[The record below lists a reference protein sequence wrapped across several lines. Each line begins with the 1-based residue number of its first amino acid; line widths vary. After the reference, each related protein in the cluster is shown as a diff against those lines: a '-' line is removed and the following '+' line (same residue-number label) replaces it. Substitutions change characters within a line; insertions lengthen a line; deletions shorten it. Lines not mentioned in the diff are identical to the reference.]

1 MIVNKFET
9 VDSIVT
15 RNLEAAKMFN
25 AYGIEFCS
33 GEKRTL
39 ENACIEQNVSLTIL
53 LEELSELKAEANAFP
68 DFGSMK
74 IDALAAYV
82 ESIHHRYTDRKVV
95 FIRHS
100 IERLLRQ
107 HPDHEDQLTRL
118 KNAFEDLAIHL
129 RIHMRQEEFLIFPYI
144 KSMVKKRNTVSGIFR
159 SIQEPLSAM
168 QGDHDHEIQTFRL
181 LNATLVGTP
190 QKNFYGYKLTYSAIK
205 ELEMDLKV
213 HMHLENNILFPRAID
228 FETHLKSNPN

>member
-15 RNLEAAKMFN
+15 RNLEAAKIFS

-33 GEKRTL
+33 GERRTL
-39 ENACIEQNVSLTIL
+39 ENACIEQNVSVTSL
-53 LEELSELKAEANAFP
+53 LEELSDLKAGSGTLP
-68 DFGSMK
+68 DFNCMS
-74 IDALAAYV
+74 IDALAVYV
-82 ESIHHRYTDRKVV
+82 ESIHHRYTDKKVV

-107 HPDHEDQLTRL
+107 HPNNEDQLTRL
-118 KNAFEDLAIHL
+118 KNAFEVLAIHL

-144 KSMVKKRNTVSGIFR
+144 KSMVKKRIAVSRIFR

-168 QGDHDHEIQTFRL
+168 HSDHDHEIQTFKL
-181 LNATLVGTP
+181 LNASMVGKP
-190 QKNFYGYKLTYSAIK
+190 QKDFYGYKVTYSSIK
-205 ELEMDLKV
+205 ELEMDLKI
-213 HMHLENNILFPRAID
+213 HMHLENNVLFPRAID
-228 FETHLKSNPN
+228 FEKHLKGNLN